1 MTSATAALAGFHDY
15 EPETEGFGAGLVAG
29 LERPRKEIPCKF
41 FYDSVGSALFERI
54 CELPEYYPT
63 RTETALLEAH
73 RGEIAAELGDHRH
86 LVELG
91 SGSAQKVRILL
102 QAMRPAAYT
111 AVDIS
116 REHLLRSTAALAA
129 DHPGLEV
136 HAVCAD
142 YTRNFVL
149 PRPASKPDAVPVA
162 FFPGSTVGNFAPAD
176 AEIFLRRIA
185 ALIRGGDLLIGV
197 DLKKDAA
204 ILNAAYNDKDGVT
217 AAFNLNLLARA
228 NRELGADFDLAA
240 FAHRAFYDEAEGRIE
255 MHLVSLA
262 RQTVR
267 IGDHRIAFADGETIH
282 TENSYKYTVAEF
294 QALAGRAGFAASH
307 VWVDGD
313 DLFSIHHMRAR

>member
-1 MTSATAALAGFHDY
+1 MTSATPALAGFHDY
-15 EPETEGFGAGLVAG
+15 EPETEGFGAALIAG

-73 RGEIAAELGDHRH
+73 RHQIVAELGDHRH

-149 PRPASKPDAVPVA
+149 PQPASKPDAVPVI

-176 AEIFLRRIA
+176 AETFLRRTA

-204 ILNAAYNDKDGVT
+204 ILNAAYNDEDGVT

-240 FAHRAFYDEAEGRIE
+240 FAHLAFYDEEEGRIE

-282 TENSYKYTVAEF
+282 TENSYKYSVVEF
-294 QALAGRAGFAASH
+294 QALAGRAGFAAPQ

-313 DLFSIHHMRAR
+313 DLFSIHHLRAR